1 MRRALP
7 FAESTIQLKV
17 FFLSMPSVDSD
28 IRHFVFLDSCS
39 YLTGKHP
46 HFLAFFFLF
55 SVSYFIFLLSSLPS
69 PSPFLS
75 SLLPF
80 PLTPPYFCLSFP
92 LFLSTFHSLALPLY
106 LPSSSIGLM
115 SSPVRSQTL
124 SSLANDYQSHFL
136 FTLEHNSRLVH
147 LSAYNPLWNI

>member
-1 MRRALP
+1 
-7 FAESTIQLKV
+7 
-17 FFLSMPSVDSD
+17 
-28 IRHFVFLDSCS
+28 
-39 YLTGKHP
+39 
-46 HFLAFFFLF
+46 
-55 SVSYFIFLLSSLPS
+55 
-69 PSPFLS
+69 
-75 SLLPF
+75 
-80 PLTPPYFCLSFP
+80 LTPPYFCLSFP

-147 LSAYNPLWNI
+147 LSAYNPLWNIWQVSPNLYM